1 MISDKTI
8 SGERRICRKM
18 GITTKVREELSEES
32 FFKIVQILIG
42 TFAVELLLAAV
53 LFLIG
58 AGITWHFF
66 FASFAIAIVAVNII
80 NEQRRQKRC

>member
-1 MISDKTI
+1 M
-8 SGERRICRKM
+8 
-18 GITTKVREELSEES
+18 
-32 FFKIVQILIG
+32 FKIVQILIG

-80 NEQRRQKRC
+80 NEQHVSCAEIVLSLVVIVFFS